1 MTVYAVTAARYDED
15 RRLVALQ
22 GQETHGYVANTLP
35 GSAAPR
41 KFDVQEVLCLIDG
54 GDSFILTFG
63 PFDKRLSGGQI
74 VPDGRGS
81 LVEEQGEAGKRIS
94 DLPSF

>member
-1 MTVYAVTAARYDED
+1 WPWPVHSYGCPCETATDP
-15 RRLVALQ
+15 
-22 GQETHGYVANTLP
+22 NTLP